1 MSRFEKRLTWIGLY
15 LLISACHSSSSVK
28 PDLEVNVP
36 VNGELAPP
44 PETSKL
50 VEIPCDKLIE
60 KSQDASFALKGLA
73 GLRAHKY
80 CKNFKYDF
88 QKLTELERKLYSE
101 EVDELDPKKSQQ
113 SLLPSLAELRKNLA
127 SAEKADE
134 KFKAYK
140 QLRTRLKN
148 AGQRT
153 EYLKT
158 TADLFN
164 WSKNDWKKNQKDEES
179 IARFYEATQL
189 LAKTYWTD
197 GRLLQADKI
206 LSDSLRLL
214 KGISS
219 VAEIY
224 YIRGRIAD
232 EAAEYNEAVGYYD
245 LALEDMRSTVA
256 KPTSFTADRI
266 LWLKSWILYKTKR
279 WEEAEKSFSDLALS
293 TTDAS
298 ERSRALFFQGRC
310 LNQLDRK
317 AEAKLVFEKIVR
329 DDFFS
334 FYGLVTYNELG
345 INLPPLSQL
354 KYEKKFPFDTEL
366 KFLSEEESKIFTELI
381 RYKEINIAER
391 AIATLSKGVIE
402 NQVNLGAFLAEK
414 GKRYL
419 PLFASFSKLDNNSRM
434 EVFAKFTDLLFP
446 QPYYDDVRKMS
457 EKTSIPV
464 SLIYSIMKQESAF
477 NEKTRSSADAI
488 GLMQMIPR
496 LAKHISK
503 KFTVGGYSKPEDL
516 YNPNVNIQLGSFELM
531 EQVRKQSGQLTFV
544 AAAYNAGPNALAGW
558 LKTRKRPDII
568 EFIEEIPYD
577 ETRTYVKIIAR
588 NKLFYERISKRDEE
602 HPFPTEFLTNP
613 TLD

>member
-1 MSRFEKRLTWIGLY
+1 MSQFGKRFSWICFY
-15 LLISACHSSSSVK
+15 FLISACQSSSSVR
-28 PDLEVNVP
+28 PDIQPYATTE
-36 VNGELAPP
+36 EIAPP

-60 KSQDASFALKGLA
+60 KSQDASFPLKGLA
-73 GLRAHKY
+73 GLRAHKF

-88 QKLTELERKLYSE
+88 QQLSELERKLYSE
-101 EVDELDPKKSQQ
+101 EVDELDPQKAAQNKST
-113 SLLPSLAELRKNLA
+113 SLSDLRKNLND
-127 SAEKADE
+127 AEKADD
-134 KFKAYK
+134 KFKSYK
-140 QLRTRLKN
+140 QLRSRLKN
-148 AGQRT
+148 IGQRN
-153 EYLKT
+153 EYLKI
-158 TADLFN
+158 TADFFN
-164 WSKNDWKKNQKDEES
+164 WAKSDWKKNQKDEES
-179 IARFYEATQL
+179 IARFYEATQI
-189 LAKTYWTD
+189 LAKTYWTE
-197 GRLLQADKI
+197 GRLAQADKI

-214 KGISS
+214 KGISP

-232 EAAEYNEAVGYYD
+232 EAAQYTEAVGYYD
-245 LALEDMRSTVA
+245 LALEDMRGSMA
-256 KPTSFTADRI
+256 KPASFTTDRV
-266 LWLKSWILYKTKR
+266 LWLKSWILYKNSK
-279 WEEAEKSFSDLALS
+279 WEEAEKSFSDLALG

-298 ERSRALFFQGRC
+298 ERSRALFFQARC

-317 AEAKLVFEKIVR
+317 AEAKLVFEKIMR

-334 FYGLVTYNELG
+334 FYGLVTYYELG
-345 INLPPLSQL
+345 IKLPPVSQL
-354 KYEKKFPFDTEL
+354 KYEKKFPFDPELNFLAETE
-366 KFLSEEESKIFTELI
+366 KKIFTELI

-391 AIATLSKGVIE
+391 AIATLSKGVLE
-402 NQVNLGAFLAEK
+402 NQVNLGAYLADK

-419 PLFASFSKLDNNSRM
+419 PLFAGFSKLDNDSRI
-434 EVFAKFTDLLFP
+434 EVFSKYSDLLFP
-446 QPYYDDVRKMS
+446 QPYYDDVKKMS
-457 EKTSIPV
+457 DKTLIPT

-503 KFTVGGYSKPEDL
+503 KFTVSYSKPEDL
-516 YNPNVNIQLGSFELM
+516 YNPNINIQLGSFELM
-531 EQVRKQSGQLTFV
+531 EQVRRQSGQLTFV

-558 LKTRKRPDII
+558 LKTRKRPDIV

-602 HPFPTEFLTNP
+602 HSFPTEFLANP
-613 TLD
+613 KAE

>member
-1 MSRFEKRLTWIGLY
+1 MNRFEKRIIWVGFY
-15 LLISACHSSSSVK
+15 FLISACHSSSAVK
-28 PDLEVNVP
+28 PDIQINNSTFGDIP
-36 VNGELAPP
+36 PP
-44 PETSKL
+44 PEISKL
-50 VEIPCDKLIE
+50 VEIPCEKLIE
-60 KSQDASFALKGLA
+60 RSQDSSFALKGLA

-88 QKLTELERKLYSE
+88 QQLTELEKKLYSE
-101 EVDELDPKKSQQ
+101 EIDELDPKKGQQ
-113 SLLPSLAELRKNLA
+113 ASSPSVAELRSML
-127 SAEKADE
+127 SDSSKADE
-134 KFKAYK
+134 KFNAYK
-140 QLRTRLKN
+140 QLRSRLKN
-148 AGQRT
+148 SGKRT
-153 EYLKT
+153 EAIKMT
-158 TADLFN
+158 VSLFN
-164 WSKNDWKKNQKDEES
+164 WTKAEWKKNQKDEES
-179 IARFYEATQL
+179 IARYYEASQL
-189 LAKTYWTD
+189 LGKTYWTD
-197 GRLLQADKI
+197 GRLPLAEKV
-206 LSDSLRLL
+206 LSESLKNL
-214 KGISS
+214 KEISS

-232 EAAEYNEAVGYYD
+232 ETSNYEEAVANYD
-245 LALEDMRSTVA
+245 LALEDMKASSA

-266 LWLKSWILYKTKR
+266 LWLKSWILYKTKQ
-279 WEEAEKSFSDLALS
+279 WESAEKSFSDLAIN

-317 AEAKLVFEKIVR
+317 PEAKLVFERIVK

-345 INLPPLSQL
+345 IKLPALAQL
-354 KYEKKFPFDTEL
+354 KPEPKFPFDAEL
-366 KFLSEEESKIFTELI
+366 KFLSEEERKVFFELI

-391 AIATLSKGVIE
+391 SVTILSKGVIE
-402 NQVNLGAFLAEK
+402 NQVNLGIHLADK

-419 PLFASFSKLDNNSRM
+419 PLFAGFSKLDNNSRI
-434 EVFAKFTDLLFP
+434 EVFLKYTDLLFP
-446 QPYYDDVRKMS
+446 QPYLEDVKKMS

-531 EQVRKQSGQLTFV
+531 EQVRRQSGQLTFV

-558 LKTRKRPDII
+558 LKTRKRPDIL

-602 HPFPTEFLTNP
+602 HPFPVEFLSNP

>member
-1 MSRFEKRLTWIGLY
+1 MNRFEKRLTWIGLY
-15 LLISACHSSSSVK
+15 FLISACHSSSSIK
-28 PDLEVNVP
+28 PDLQPFNS

-44 PETSKL
+44 PEVSKL

-60 KSQDASFALKGLA
+60 KSQDASFSLKGLA

-88 QKLTELERKLYSE
+88 QKLSDLERKLYSE
-101 EVDELDPKKSQQ
+101 EIDELDPKNSQTSGGQ
-113 SLLPSLAELRKNLA
+113 SLSELKKNLTT
-127 SAEKADE
+127 SEKADE

-140 QLRTRLKN
+140 QLRARLKN

-153 EYLKT
+153 EYLRT
-158 TADLFN
+158 TAELFN
-164 WSKNDWKKNQKDEES
+164 WAKSDWKKNQKDEES

-197 GRLLQADKI
+197 GRLQQADKV

-214 KGISS
+214 KGIAS

-232 EAAEYNEAVGYYD
+232 EEAEYSEAVGYYD
-245 LALEDMRSTVA
+245 LALEDMRSPSA
-256 KPTSFTADRI
+256 KPASFTTDRI
-266 LWLKSWILYKTKR
+266 LWLKSWILYKTKK

-317 AEAKLVFEKIVR
+317 TEAKLVFEKIIR

-345 INLPPLSQL
+345 IKLPPLSQL
-354 KYEKKFPFDTEL
+354 NFEKKFPFDAEL
-366 KFLSEEESKIFTELI
+366 KFLNEEENKIFVDLI

-391 AIATLSKGVIE
+391 SISILSKGILE
-402 NQVNLGAFLAEK
+402 NQVNLGAYLADK
-414 GKRYL
+414 GRRYL

-434 EVFAKFTDLLFP
+434 EVFSKFTDLLFP
-446 QPYYDDVRKMS
+446 QPYYDDVKKMS

-531 EQVRKQSGQLTFV
+531 EQVKRQSGQLTFV

-602 HPFPTEFLTNP
+602 HPFPVEFLTNP
-613 TLD
+613 TLN